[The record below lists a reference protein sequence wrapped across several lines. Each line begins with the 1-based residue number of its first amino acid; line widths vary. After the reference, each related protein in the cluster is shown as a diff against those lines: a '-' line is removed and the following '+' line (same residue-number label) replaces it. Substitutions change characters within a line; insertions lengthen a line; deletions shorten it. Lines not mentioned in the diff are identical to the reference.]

1 MEIWEEIR
9 KNSDCGA
16 ERLVSEYGN
25 RLYAAALLLCSNGQD
40 AEDLTFRTLNQA
52 IRKIKTFDPSRSFYI
67 WIYTIM
73 LNFRRMDLRRK
84 RMNVI
89 SVGST
94 TDLPEVAINSFAEML
109 DNSEDDHLTKAIASL
124 SPQLREVT
132 KIEKVAFPLIVLTL
146 CATLLP
152 SAVPLIGALMLG
164 NLAKEVGASV
174 GRISDTMSN
183 ALINIVT
190 IMLGLS
196 VGSKLACE
204 KFLSGQTLAILGL
217 GLCAF
222 CVGTAGGV
230 LMAKLMNLFCRKENR
245 INPLIGS
252 AGVSAVPMAARVSN
266 KISLEND
273 STNYILMQAMGPN
286 VSGVIGSAVVAGV
299 LYTLCR

>member
-1 MEIWEEIR
+1 MEIWQEIR

-52 IRKIKTFDPSRSFYI
+52 IRKIKTFDPSRSFYT

-124 SPQLREVT
+124 SPQLREV
-132 KIEKVAFPLIVLTL
+132 VVLRYYEERQIDEIASIL
-146 CATLLP
+146 Q
-152 SAVPLIGALMLG
+152 VP
-164 NLAKEVGASV
+164 
-174 GRISDTMSN
+174 
-183 ALINIVT
+183 
-190 IMLGLS
+190 
-196 VGSKLACE
+196 
-204 KFLSGQTLAILGL
+204 
-217 GLCAF
+217 
-222 CVGTAGGV
+222 VGTVKSRLHNARAA
-230 LMAKLMNLFCRKENR
+230 LNDFLTRKE
-245 INPLIGS
+245 P
-252 AGVSAVPMAARVSN
+252 
-266 KISLEND
+266 
-273 STNYILMQAMGPN
+273 
-286 VSGVIGSAVVAGV
+286 
-299 LYTLCR
+299 